1 MVKATTGVEPVNN
14 GFADRRLTAWLRGL
28 KSMYFI
34 LKRFCPSARDVS
46 ERHRPSPYCLSLY
59 EAMRDLSKRER
70 TVALNLC
77 ILFGKYIFILPKH
90 WFFYKRQLSQK
101 NKRLS

>member
-34 LKRFCPSARDVS
+34 LKRFCPSARPACRQAGIS
-46 ERHRPSPYCLSLY
+46 R
-59 EAMRDLSKRER
+59 RES
-70 TVALNLC
+70 VLW
-77 ILFGKYIFILPKH
+77 P
-90 WFFYKRQLSQK
+90 
-101 NKRLS
+101 